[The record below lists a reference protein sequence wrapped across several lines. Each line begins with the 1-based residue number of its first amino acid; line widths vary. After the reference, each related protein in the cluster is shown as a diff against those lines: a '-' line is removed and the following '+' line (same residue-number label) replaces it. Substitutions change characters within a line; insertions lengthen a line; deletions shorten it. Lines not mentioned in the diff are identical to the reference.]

1 MFPRAQ
7 RTRAH
12 VAAVGV
18 VTAVALALTG
28 CGDQPDAGPTAQD
41 SQTHR
46 EEPSPRSTDSRPA
59 PTSPTTVDVPSFVVT
74 GGQVEGPAQ
83 VTASVGEEVVFTVTA
98 DTADEVHVHG
108 YDLTVPAEPGRPA
121 TVRFQADVPGIFEV
135 ELEASHLPLT
145 QLRVTQ

>member
-1 MFPRAQ
+1 MFPRA
-7 RTRAH
+7 RRARAR

-18 VTAVALALTG
+18 VTAVALALAG
-28 CGDQPDAGPTAQD
+28 CAEEPDTGPTAQD
-41 SQTHR
+41 SQTR
-46 EEPSPRSTDSRPA
+46 RPESSPRSTDSGPA
-59 PTSPTTVDVPSFVVT
+59 PTSPAAADAGAFVVT

-83 VTASVGEEVVFTVTA
+83 VPVSAGQEVVFTVTA

-108 YDLTVPAEPGRPA
+108 YDVTVPVEPGRAA
-121 TVRFQADVPGIFEV
+121 TVRFQADIPGVFEV